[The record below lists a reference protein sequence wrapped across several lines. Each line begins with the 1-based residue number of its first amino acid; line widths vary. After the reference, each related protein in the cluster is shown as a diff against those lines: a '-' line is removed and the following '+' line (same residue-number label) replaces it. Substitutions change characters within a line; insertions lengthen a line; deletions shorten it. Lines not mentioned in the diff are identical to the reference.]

1 MNYQIEPEVLETRVS
16 MYLNWKTISLKFYSY
31 RSYFP
36 LNVWH
41 PSSSLRTGLS
51 ARTEKKNSGSKAKRF
66 EEREAQ
72 GERSVP
78 LRFGERIRSQ
88 ALSAVM
94 QRHREK

>member
-1 MNYQIEPEVLETRVS
+1 ML
-16 MYLNWKTISLKFYSY
+16 F
-31 RSYFP
+31 RSYFL

-41 PSSSLRTGLS
+41 CNRYFNLTDVDTKSLQSPVTGCLS
-51 ARTEKKNSGSKAKRF
+51 AVACQRERKTKFGEQSERF

-78 LRFGERIRSQ
+78 SRFGERIRSQ

-94 QRHREK
+94 QRQ